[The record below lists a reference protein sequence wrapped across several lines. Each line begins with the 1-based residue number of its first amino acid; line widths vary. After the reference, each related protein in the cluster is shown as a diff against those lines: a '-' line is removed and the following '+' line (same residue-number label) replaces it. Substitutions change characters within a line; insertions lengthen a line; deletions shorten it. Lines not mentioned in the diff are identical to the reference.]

1 MFTVEELENKDKP
14 KEIKKKNFHHSSLQ
28 DNVLT
33 F

>member
-1 MFTVEELENKDKP
+1 MFTVELENKDKP
-14 KEIKKKNFHHSSLQ
+14 KEIKKKKLHHSSLQ

>member
-1 MFTVEELENKDKP
+1 MFTVELENKDKP
-14 KEIKKKNFHHSSLQ
+14 KEIKKLHHSSLQ